1 MTATRSIPSDDA
13 TPPVESLKPGSLR
26 IVADRML
33 RIQGYTDPERVR
45 RPIRKAAEKT
55 AATVEQ
61 LVEPAV
67 HFRRVPV
74 ESCDAGGLCLAGG
87 IILHCDAF
95 PRFLT
100 ESTDVVVFA
109 LTAGPRIDEELA
121 RLNDAGDLLEM
132 LFVET
137 AGWLA
142 VEEVTKAFAA
152 HLRADAKG
160 EGLKITRRMGPGY
173 SYPTKDG
180 DAEWL
185 LEEQRFLFEL
195 LDDGNMP
202 VTMLESCAM
211 LPKMSRSGLFGLVPN
226 RTH

>member
-1 MTATRSIPSDDA
+1 MTALDSITRDDE
-13 TPPVESLKPGSLR
+13 TPPVESLKPGGLR

-61 LVEPAV
+61 LVEAAV

-74 ESCDAGGLCLAGG
+74 ERCDAAGLRLAGG
-87 IILHCDAF
+87 ITLHCDAF
-95 PRFLT
+95 PRFLS

-109 LTAGPRIDEELA
+109 LTAGARIDEELA

-152 HLRADAKG
+152 HLRATTKG
-160 EGLKITRRMGPGY
+160 EGMKITRRMGPGY

-185 LEEQRFLFEL
+185 LDEQRFLFEL

-202 VTMLESCAM
+202 ITMLESCAM
-211 LPKMSRSGLFGLVPN
+211 LPKMSRSGLFGLAPN

>member
-1 MTATRSIPSDDA
+1 
-13 TPPVESLKPGSLR
+13 VESLKPGGLR

-109 LTAGPRIDEELA
+109 LTAGARIDEELA

>member
-1 MTATRSIPSDDA
+1 VTAPGPISRDDA

-26 IVADRML
+26 ILADRML

-67 HFRRVPV
+67 HFRRVAV
-74 ESCDAGGLCLAGG
+74 ESCDAGGLRLAGG
-87 IILHCDAF
+87 ITLHCDAF
-95 PRFLT
+95 PRFLL

-109 LTAGPRIDEELA
+109 LTAGARIDEELA
-121 RLNDAGDLLEM
+121 RLNDAEDLLEM

-152 HLRADAKG
+152 HLRAAAKG

-173 SYPTKDG
+173 SYPTKKG

-185 LEEQRFLFEL
+185 LDEQRFLFEL